1 MDLFVRKA
9 TYVLLI
15 ERSFPGTASFLGFPG
30 DCLLIAKCKMRMSG
44 ISSGFAYFTLC
55 NRVGDGKGEQEG
67 FCGVFM
73 CGQGMVHDVEREWD
87 FLS

>member
-1 MDLFVRKA
+1 MQD
-9 TYVLLI
+9 
-15 ERSFPGTASFLGFPG
+15 EMHWM
-30 DCLLIAKCKMRMSG
+30 CG
-44 ISSGFAYFTLC
+44 ISSGFTYFTLY